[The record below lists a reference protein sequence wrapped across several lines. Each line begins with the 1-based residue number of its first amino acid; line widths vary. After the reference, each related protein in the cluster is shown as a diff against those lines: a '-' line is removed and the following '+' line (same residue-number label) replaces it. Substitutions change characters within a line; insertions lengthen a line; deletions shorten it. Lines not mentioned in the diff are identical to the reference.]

1 MEDPRAPH
9 PSHARGGPLHGGRTT
24 RRSLLVAGGAGLGAL
39 GLGGCAAGPRF
50 PEVTA
55 AGPGDAVVPLAE
67 VPVGG
72 GYEVS
77 VDGRA
82 VLVTQPSAGTVA
94 AFDAE
99 CPHAGCTVRATDDGL
114 ACPCHGSAFDPATG
128 EVLRG
133 PATEP
138 LTAIGVAVQGP
149 DVVLT

>member
-1 MEDPRAPH
+1 MKDPRAPH
-9 PSHARGGPLHGGRTT
+9 HSHARGGPLHGGHTT
-24 RRSLLVAGGAGLGAL
+24 RRSLLVAGGAAL
-39 GLGGCAAGPRF
+39 GVAACARGPQF
-50 PEVTA
+50 PEVTG
-55 AGPGDAVVPLAE
+55 AGPGDPVVALAD

-77 VDGRA
+77 LDGRA

-99 CPHAGCTVRATDDGL
+99 CPHAGCTVRATDVGL

-128 EVLRG
+128 AVLQG

-138 LTAIGVAVQGP
+138 LTAIGVAVQGA